1 MSRHYNPEYESDCS
15 NSGVGKTSIARI
27 IAQLWPAWSGILER
41 PIHGEGGIF
50 FLPQRPYLSIGSL
63 RDQ

>member
-1 MSRHYNPEYESDCS
+1 MGSKPFKTSKLTL
-15 NSGVGKTSIARI
+15 SGVGKTSIARI
-27 IAQLWPAWSGILER
+27 VAQLWPAWTGLLER
-41 PIHGEGGIF
+41 PAYGEGGIF

>member
-1 MSRHYNPEYESDCS
+1 MGSEPFTPSGLTL
-15 NSGVGKTSIARI
+15 SGVGKTSIARI
-27 IAQLWPAWSGILER
+27 VAQLWPAWTGLLER
-41 PIHGEGGIF
+41 PVHGEGGIF